1 MGPLGGL
8 YGSIY
13 RRVASATIAAIE
25 RAFPGCVESV
35 YSRGSGADG
44 RVVPGISDVDL
55 FFVLSDTV
63 DADTH
68 EAIQVRYR
76 DLAARWPILDDR
88 PWILRSSQ
96 VATLYREN
104 PSLRFR
110 VLETRAAGRPVHG
123 SDPLASLPPAS
134 RDELALSLLFDVK
147 TRLAYFSA
155 FCLVERPDDGL
166 EARREEYLLYKL
178 TLDLVRASLFL
189 ERGDAVFRRDELR
202 SRFRDPS
209 CAPDLST
216 SAWWELRALLE
227 RTRRSRLRRTFAR
240 GERAEDLR
248 SVLLAWTIA
257 LAERFYALPEIRS
270 AALLA
275 NEAEQFYGDGVFR
288 PTGRRVV
295 WLAAPDVASSSFAT
309 LREKVGAA
317 NASGRDA
324 VVARGDLWINLSNAD
339 PGIGHCSVVDRSL
352 VAPQLAES
360 S

>member
-1 MGPLGGL
+1 M
-8 YGSIY
+8 
-13 RRVASATIAAIE
+13 ASATVAAIE
-25 RAFPGCVESV
+25 GGFPGCIESV
-35 YSRGSGADG
+35 YVRGSGADG
-44 RVVPGISDVDL
+44 RVVPAISDVDL
-55 FFVLSDTV
+55 FFVLRDSV

-76 DLAARWPILDDR
+76 ELAARWPILDGR

-110 VLETRAAGRPVHG
+110 VLETRAAGRPIHG
-123 SDPLASLPPAS
+123 RDPLASLPPAS
-134 RDELALSLLFDVK
+134 RGELALSLLFDVK

-155 FCLVERPDDGL
+155 FCLAEGADDGL

-178 TLDLVRASLFL
+178 TLDLLRASLFL
-189 ERGDAVFRRDELR
+189 ERGDAIFPRGELG
-202 SRFRDPS
+202 SRFLDRS
-209 CAPDLST
+209 CAPDLTT

-227 RTRRSRLRRTFAR
+227 RTRRSRLRRPFAR
-240 GERAEDLR
+240 GARADGLR
-248 SVLLAWTIA
+248 SMLLAWAIA
-257 LAERFYALPEIRS
+257 LAERFYALPEIRTGT
-270 AALLA
+270 LLA
-275 NEAEQFYGDGVFR
+275 NEADQFYGDGVFR

-295 WLAAPDVASSSFAT
+295 WLAASDVASFAT
-309 LREKVGAA
+309 LRAKVRAA

-339 PGIGHCSVVDRSL
+339 PGIGHCSIVDRTL

-360 S
+360 C